1 MAGKSFISQN
11 NRPAFIKYGVVIIV
25 LILWY
30 SFLWSPVN
38 EKISERQAAL
48 ETQALKISNLQ
59 KRLSRLKGVEKRLSI
74 EQASFEKFKKRL
86 VPGNNPQMVST
97 NIQNSFLKDASEAG
111 MEVLVYRSG
120 NKRRWRDYM
129 LAVSVFNIKGS
140 TAQFVDLL
148 EKVESG
154 YKLLRLN
161 NISIS
166 KIRAKTPLL
175 RINLEVEALFMGDK
189 AEI

>member
-30 SFLWSPVN
+30 SFLWSPIN

-154 YKLLRLN
+154 YELLRLN

>member
-1 MAGKSFISQN
+1 MAGKSFLQQN

-30 SFLWSPVN
+30 SFLWSPIN

-154 YKLLRLN
+154 YELLRLN